1 MSNPSHSHA
10 CRAYKM
16 LHVEYLL
23 QLSSPNSIAEDQNAD
38 CDGDRDH
45 RVWSLLEFALDG
57 EAGTALAVALL
68 TDLF

>member
-1 MSNPSHSHA
+1 
-10 CRAYKM
+10 M

-68 TDLF
+68 ADLF